1 MKLTTLPILLISISV
16 AACSKGSYEPIVD
29 GQKGIV
35 YQNDLAECRQLSQ
48 QVEKTNDGAIGG
60 AVIGGLIGVGESHED
75 AIAGAVIGG
84 IIGSVEESS
93 EVKEQRDKV
102 VFNCLKGRGHKVVG

>member
-16 AACSKGSYEPIVD
+16 AACSKGPYEPIVD

-48 QVEKTNDGAIGG
+48 QVQKTNDGAIGG
-60 AVIGGLIGVGESHED
+60 AVIGGLIGAGESHED
-75 AIAGAVIGG
+75 AILGAVIGG
-84 IIGSVEESS
+84 VIGSVEEGS
-93 EVKEQRDKV
+93 EVSDKQDKIV
-102 VFNCLKGRGHKVVG
+102 YNCLNGRGHRVVG

>member
-1 MKLTTLPILLISISV
+1 MKSMTFPALLITISV
-16 AACSKGSYEPIVD
+16 AACSDGPYEPIVD
-29 GQKGIV
+29 GPKNII

-48 QVEKTNDGAIGG
+48 QVQKTNDGAIAG

-84 IIGSVEESS
+84 VIGSVEEGS
-93 EVKEQRDKV
+93 EVSDKRDKIV
-102 VFNCLKGRGHKVVG
+102 YNCLKGRGHRVVG